1 MRKGIF
7 PKPIARLNMGFN
19 NSYLKDGEY
28 VGMILVRDVEN
39 TFEKG
44 VRRLLLEMEENEF
57 KDFMSMIRYD
67 RKRIRRSKKYWENK
81 K

>member
-1 MRKGIF
+1 
-7 PKPIARLNMGFN
+7 MGFN

-28 VGMILVRDVEN
+28 VGMILDRDVTN